1 VADAFDVMTSP
12 RSYQRPRP
20 HPEARAELARCAGTH
35 FDPLVVRAFL
45 NLSVRKVRTVIG
57 PLAWLARWPIFE
69 WRMARVVRRVA
80 PAATLALV
88 TGVAAITAPVAAGPA
103 RADRG
108 SVAPGPGGS
117 GRGAPFDPRSGAEA
131 AAGAPTVGA
140 PAGGGLGGVLD
151 LTIGGGT
158 GGAGDETMG
167 ARDPADPNRA
177 LDPLDPG
184 GNDGGDDG
192 GDDDPSDGATLT
204 IDPSMGSVEIE
215 DLGPDDTDL
224 PVIELDPAGVVLCD
238 QAGVCDPITVPL
250 PFA

>member
-1 VADAFDVMTSP
+1 V
-12 RSYQRPRP
+12 
-20 HPEARAELARCAGTH
+20 
-35 FDPLVVRAFL
+35 
-45 NLSVRKVRTVIG
+45 
-57 PLAWLARWPIFE
+57 
-69 WRMARVVRRVA
+69 
-80 PAATLALV
+80 
-88 TGVAAITAPVAAGPA
+88 
-103 RADRG
+103 
-108 SVAPGPGGS
+108 
-117 GRGAPFDPRSGAEA
+117 
-131 AAGAPTVGA
+131 
-140 PAGGGLGGVLD
+140 LG

-184 GNDGGDDG
+184 GNDGGGDGDG